1 MVELSQIKDP
11 ADIRGL
17 SREECEELADDI
29 RTKIIQTVSQNGG
42 HLSSN
47 LGMVEITLALHRV
60 FDTPKDKILFDVGH
74 QAYAHK
80 LITGRYE
87 AFDTLRTYGG
97 LSGFPR
103 RCESV
108 YDCFEAGHASTAISA
123 ALGFARARD
132 ARGEKHHV
140 VAVVG
145 DGALTGGMCYEA
157 LNDCGNSKTRLIL
170 VLNDNEMSIAQ
181 NVGALSKHLSS
192 LRASVG
198 WNSTK
203 KRVKSR
209 LNRIP
214 VLGRPLYRLIHTTK
228 RMIKSIFVDEGF
240 FSALGFRYLG
250 PIDGNNLAAVENML
264 RQAKQLDEPVVIHCA
279 TKKGYGYNRAERRP
293 EAFHGT
299 PPFLVETG
307 EVSGGSRQANGEVAM
322 RTLIDLARQDERI
335 VAVTAA
341 MPLGTCT
348 HLFEQAFPSRHFDV
362 GIAEEHAVTLCAGMA
377 SGGLRPFFFVYSTFL
392 QRGYD
397 QVLHDVCIQNLP
409 VVLMLDRAGISNE
422 DGQSHQG
429 LYDFAYLRHIPNM
442 TVLAPADAAELE
454 AMIPA
459 ALRLGA
465 PCAIR
470 YPKNAECLPD
480 GYAVDGF
487 EIGCWQSLRRGGDA
501 ALVAT
506 GTMTSAALRVADRL
520 EAEDIRLTVVNAST
534 VKPLDGAC
542 LDALF
547 ARNIPILTLEEH
559 VAMGGFGSAVLEY
572 AAAVGAAVRIRT
584 LAVGDFFVPHG
595 DHAHLL
601 KDVGL
606 DDESI
611 AQAVR
616 TTVREA
622 GVCSVR

>member
-1 MVELSQIKDP
+1 
-11 ADIRGL
+11 
-17 SREECEELADDI
+17 
-29 RTKIIQTVSQNGG
+29 
-42 HLSSN
+42 
-47 LGMVEITLALHRV
+47 
-60 FDTPKDKILFDVGH
+60 
-74 QAYAHK
+74 
-80 LITGRYE
+80 
-87 AFDTLRTYGG
+87 
-97 LSGFPR
+97 
-103 RCESV
+103 
-108 YDCFEAGHASTAISA
+108 
-123 ALGFARARD
+123 
-132 ARGEKHHV
+132 
-140 VAVVG
+140 
-145 DGALTGGMCYEA
+145 
-157 LNDCGNSKTRLIL
+157 
-170 VLNDNEMSIAQ
+170 MSIAQ

-409 VVLMLDRAGISNE
+409 VVLMLDRSGISNE

-506 GTMTSAALRVADRL
+506 GTMTAAALRVADRL

-547 ARNIPILTLEEH
+547 ARSIPILTLEEH